1 MIKGLSNF
9 KITFDMLQLIN
20 NGNVL
25 HIRGDRDDINFW
37 MCLTQKLLS
46 RAQFG
51 KDERAYDKYI
61 KWWL

>member
-1 MIKGLSNF
+1 
-9 KITFDMLQLIN
+9 MLQLIN

-61 KWWL
+61 KWLL